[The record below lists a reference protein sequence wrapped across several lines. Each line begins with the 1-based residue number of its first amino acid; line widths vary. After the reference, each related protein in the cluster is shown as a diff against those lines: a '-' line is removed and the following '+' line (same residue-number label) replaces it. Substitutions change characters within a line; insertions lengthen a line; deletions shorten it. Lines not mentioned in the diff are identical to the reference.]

1 MAVKIKS
8 GKAMVYIVVDHCGLT
23 TQTLK
28 YAVLKLKKS
37 FQKIPN
43 VVAQPTTNARRYVAT
58 IKSATNSRITWPC
71 LAVAE
76 IRTTA
81 RNRYVAT
88 EMFIR
93 SLFAASRDGGD
104 AITYMKLNALTE
116 EFGLLPQ
123 RKHVER

>member
-1 MAVKIKS
+1 
-8 GKAMVYIVVDHCGLT
+8 MVYTVVDHCGLT
-23 TQTLK
+23 TLTLK
-28 YAVLKLKKS
+28 YAVLKQKKS

-58 IKSATNSRITWPC
+58 VKSATNSKIPWPC

-81 RNRYVAT
+81 RNRYVAA
-88 EMFIR
+88 EMFTK
-93 SLFAASRDGGD
+93 SLFAASIDGGQ

-123 RKHVER
+123 RNHVER